1 MVYRITQLR
10 AERQQG
16 GAVGGLGCRGGVTS
30 ASAPVISTIS
40 SSGNLGNSNSSSN
53 SNRAVAGHQ
62 ARMRRLVV
70 SASNSAEGSLTMI
83 DVSSAIFLSVGFLFP
98 CSHPRMIFYLY
109 LPVLI
114 AGTSL
119 VNSFQAHNKSTTSLN
134 SRNMTKAVADRH
146 KSNQY
151 LNKPKPNKSN
161 ANESDNI
168 SLRRRFFKTKS
179 KTIIGQDAFSNIE
192 HTGED
197 DKQSTSTNIRKLNNN
212 CENES
217 KRSMFRSTSLDNRD
231 EVTLQTKGNNSRRLP
246 NQSWRLPGRG
256 LSLDNEAT
264 EATST
269 LPTFNN
275 NSKNKSEHS
284 SSKYEI
290 HVEVHE
296 KEIQGKKL

>member
-1 MVYRITQLR
+1 
-10 AERQQG
+10 
-16 GAVGGLGCRGGVTS
+16 
-30 ASAPVISTIS
+30 
-40 SSGNLGNSNSSSN
+40 
-53 SNRAVAGHQ
+53 
-62 ARMRRLVV
+62 
-70 SASNSAEGSLTMI
+70 
-83 DVSSAIFLSVGFLFP
+83 
-98 CSHPRMIFYLY
+98 MIFYLN
-109 LPVLI
+109 LPILFT
-114 AGTSL
+114 GTSL

-197 DKQSTSTNIRKLNNN
+197 NKHNTSTNIRKLNNN

-231 EVTLQTKGNNSRRLP
+231 GVTLQTKGNNSRRLP

-264 EATST
+264 EATSA

>member
-1 MVYRITQLR
+1 M
-10 AERQQG
+10 
-16 GAVGGLGCRGGVTS
+16 
-30 ASAPVISTIS
+30 
-40 SSGNLGNSNSSSN
+40 
-53 SNRAVAGHQ
+53 
-62 ARMRRLVV
+62 
-70 SASNSAEGSLTMI
+70 
-83 DVSSAIFLSVGFLFP
+83 
-98 CSHPRMIFYLY
+98 
-109 LPVLI
+109 
-114 AGTSL
+114 
-119 VNSFQAHNKSTTSLN
+119 NSFQAHNKSTTSLN
-134 SRNMTKAVADRH
+134 SQNMTKAVADRH

-151 LNKPKPNKSN
+151 LNKPNPNKSN

-217 KRSMFRSTSLDNRD
+217 KRTMFRSTSLDNRD
-231 EVTLQTKGNNSRRLP
+231 GVTLQTKGNNSRRLP

-290 HVEVHE
+290 YVEVHE
-296 KEIQGKKL
+296 KEVQGKKL